1 MDSVVSWAILTVFGI
16 FSAGWFVWRIDSELS
31 AKYEEDDNDYWK

>member
-16 FSAGWFVWRIDSELS
+16 FSAGWFVWRIVDELS
-31 AKYEEDDNDYWK
+31 VNYEEDDNDYWK